1 MQKFKKSLRLQSF
14 LVAIKKSGRS
24 VGLVP
29 TMGSLH
35 EGHLSLVRKSKSEND
50 ITIVSIYINPSQFND
65 PNDFINYP
73 KSIENDMSLLEKTN
87 CDALFLPNTEEMYK
101 DGFRPLDID
110 LGNLNLILESKKRPG
125 HFDGVIF
132 IVNKLFKIINPKKA
146 YFGEKDFQQLLIIKK
161 LAQNYFTHISII
173 SCPTIRENSGLAMSS
188 RNQKL
193 TKKQLD
199 FAKKTFNLLK
209 KTKEIIKKNSV
220 SKSKIFVNDFFCQY
234 EQITLD
240 YFEIIEES
248 NFSLV
253 NSVITNKTYRIMI
266 AFKVGNVR
274 LIDNLK
280 LKI

>member
-14 LVAIKKSGRS
+14 LIATKKSGRS
-24 VGLVP
+24 IGFVP

-35 EGHLSLVRKSKSEND
+35 EGHISLVQKSKSEND
-50 ITIVSIYINPSQFND
+50 VTIVSIYINPSQFND
-65 PNDFINYP
+65 ENDFINYP
-73 KSIENDMSLLEKTN
+73 KSLENDISLLKN
-87 CDALFLPNTEEMYK
+87 IKCDVLFLPNTKEMYK
-101 DGFRPLDID
+101 DGFSSIDVD

-132 IVNKLFKIINPKKA
+132 IVHKLFKIIEPNKA

-161 LAQNYFTHISII
+161 LAQSHFKKISVIG
-173 SCPTIRENSGLAMSS
+173 CPTVRDNGGLAMSS

-193 TKKQLD
+193 TAKQLD
-199 FAKKTFNLLK
+199 FAKKAFNLLRNL
-209 KTKEIIKKNSV
+209 KEIIKKNSV
-220 SKSKIFVNDFFCQY
+220 EESKIFVNDFFCQY

-248 NFSLV
+248 NFSVV
-253 NSVITNKTYRIMI
+253 NSIIKNKIYRMMI
-266 AFKVGNVR
+266 AFNVGEIR

>member
-14 LVAIKKSGRS
+14 LVAIRKSGRS
-24 VGLVP
+24 VGFVP

-73 KSIENDMSLLEKTN
+73 QSIENDMSLLEKTN
-87 CDALFLPNTEEMYK
+87 CDALFFPNTKEMYK

-110 LGNLNLILESKKRPG
+110 LGNLNLTLESKNRPG

-132 IVNKLFKIINPKKA
+132 IVNKLFKIINPNKA

-161 LAQNYFTHISII
+161 LAQNYFTQISII

-199 FAKKTFNLLK
+199 FAKKIFNLLK
-209 KTKEIIKKNSV
+209 NTKEIIKKNNV
-220 SKSKIFVNDFFCQY
+220 SASKIFVNDFFCQY

-253 NSVITNKTYRIMI
+253 NSIITNKTYRIMI
-266 AFKVGNVR
+266 AFKAGEVR

>member
-14 LVAIKKSGRS
+14 LLATKKSGKS
-24 VGLVP
+24 IGFVP

-35 EGHLSLVRKSKSEND
+35 EGHISLVQKSKLEND
-50 ITIVSIYINPSQFND
+50 VTIVSIYINPSQFND
-65 PNDFINYP
+65 ENDFINYP
-73 KSIENDMSLLEKTN
+73 KSLENDMSLLKQVQ
-87 CDALFLPNTEEMYK
+87 CDALFLPNTKEIYK
-101 DGFRPLDID
+101 DGFNPIDVD

-132 IVNKLFKIINPKKA
+132 IVHKLFKIIEPNKA

-161 LAQNYFTHISII
+161 LAQSHFKKISVIG
-173 SCPTIRENSGLAMSS
+173 CPTVRDNSGLAMSS

-193 TKKQLD
+193 TAKQLH
-199 FAKKTFNLLK
+199 FAKKAFNLLK
-209 KTKEIIKKNSV
+209 NLKEIIKKNSV
-220 SKSKIFVNDFFCQY
+220 EESKIFVNDFFYQY

-253 NSVITNKTYRIMI
+253 NSVIKNKMYRMMI
-266 AFKVGNVR
+266 AFKVGDVR

>member
-1 MQKFKKSLRLQSF
+1 
-14 LVAIKKSGRS
+14 
-24 VGLVP
+24 
-29 TMGSLH
+29 MGSLH
-35 EGHLSLVRKSKSEND
+35 EGHLSLVHKSKLEND

-65 PNDFINYP
+65 EKDFINYP
-73 KSIENDMSLLEKTN
+73 KSIENDISLLEKAN
-87 CDALFLPNTEEMYK
+87 CDTLFLPDTQEMYK
-101 DGFRPLDID
+101 DGFKNLELE
-110 LGNLNLILESKKRPG
+110 LGDLNLILESKTRPG
-125 HFDGVIF
+125 HFGGVIF
-132 IVNKLFKIINPKKA
+132 IVHKLFKIINPNKS

-161 LAQNYFTHISII
+161 LAEKYFKKISII
-173 SCPTIRENSGLAMSS
+173 GCPTVRESSGLAMSS

>member
-14 LVAIKKSGRS
+14 LIATKKSGRS
-24 VGLVP
+24 IGFVP

-35 EGHLSLVRKSKSEND
+35 EGHISLVQKSKSEND
-50 ITIVSIYINPSQFND
+50 VTIVSIYINPSQFND
-65 PNDFINYP
+65 ENDFINYP
-73 KSIENDMSLLEKTN
+73 KSLENDISLLKGIK
-87 CDALFLPNTEEMYK
+87 CDVLFLPNTKEMYK
-101 DGFRPLDID
+101 DGFSPIDVD

-125 HFDGVIF
+125 HFNGVVF
-132 IVNKLFKIINPKKA
+132 IVHKLFKIIEPNKA

-161 LAQNYFTHISII
+161 LAQSHFKKISVVG
-173 SCPTIRENSGLAMSS
+173 CPTVRDNGGLAMSS

-193 TKKQLD
+193 TAKQLD
-199 FAKKTFNLLK
+199 FAKKAFNLLK
-209 KTKEIIKKNSV
+209 NLKEIIKKNSV
-220 SKSKIFVNDFFCQY
+220 KESKIFVNDFFYQY
-234 EQITLD
+234 EEITLD

-253 NSVITNKTYRIMI
+253 NSVIKNKMYRMMI
-266 AFKVGNVR
+266 AFKVGDVR

>member
-14 LVAIKKSGRS
+14 LIATKKSGRS
-24 VGLVP
+24 IGFVP

-35 EGHLSLVRKSKSEND
+35 EGHISLVQKSKSEND
-50 ITIVSIYINPSQFND
+50 VTIVSIYINPSQFND
-65 PNDFINYP
+65 ENDFINYP
-73 KSIENDMSLLEKTN
+73 KSLENDISLLKGIK
-87 CDALFLPNTEEMYK
+87 CDVLFLPNTKEMYK
-101 DGFRPLDID
+101 DGFSLIDVD

-125 HFDGVIF
+125 HFNGVVF
-132 IVNKLFKIINPKKA
+132 IVHKLFKIIEPNKA

-161 LAQNYFTHISII
+161 LAQSHFKKISVIG
-173 SCPTIRENSGLAMSS
+173 CPTVRDNGGLAMSS

-193 TKKQLD
+193 TAKQLD

-209 KTKEIIKKNSV
+209 NLKEIIKKNSV
-220 SKSKIFVNDFFCQY
+220 KESKIFVNDFFYQY
-234 EQITLD
+234 EEITLD

-253 NSVITNKTYRIMI
+253 NSVIKNKMYRMMI
-266 AFKVGNVR
+266 AFKVGDVR

>member
-14 LVAIKKSGRS
+14 LIATKKSGRS
-24 VGLVP
+24 IGFVP

-35 EGHLSLVRKSKSEND
+35 EGHISLVQKSKSEND
-50 ITIVSIYINPSQFND
+50 VTIVSIYINPSQFND
-65 PNDFINYP
+65 ENDFINYP
-73 KSIENDMSLLEKTN
+73 KSLENDISLLKGIK
-87 CDALFLPNTEEMYK
+87 CDVLFLPNTKEMYK
-101 DGFRPLDID
+101 DGFSLIDVD

-125 HFDGVIF
+125 HFNGVVF
-132 IVNKLFKIINPKKA
+132 IVHKLFKIIEPNKA

-161 LAQNYFTHISII
+161 LAQSHFKKISVIG
-173 SCPTIRENSGLAMSS
+173 CPTVRDNGGLAMSS

-193 TKKQLD
+193 TAKQLD
-199 FAKKTFNLLK
+199 FAKKAFNLLK
-209 KTKEIIKKNSV
+209 NLKEIIKKNSV
-220 SKSKIFVNDFFCQY
+220 KESKIFVNDFFYQY
-234 EQITLD
+234 EEITLD

-253 NSVITNKTYRIMI
+253 NSVIKNKMYRMMI
-266 AFKVGNVR
+266 AFKVGDVR

>member
-14 LVAIKKSGRS
+14 LIATKKSGRS
-24 VGLVP
+24 IGFVP

-35 EGHLSLVRKSKSEND
+35 EGHISLVQKSKSEND
-50 ITIVSIYINPSQFND
+50 VTIVSIYINPSQFND
-65 PNDFINYP
+65 ENDFINYP
-73 KSIENDMSLLEKTN
+73 KSLENDISLLKGIK
-87 CDALFLPNTEEMYK
+87 CDVLFLPNTKEMYK
-101 DGFRPLDID
+101 DGFSPIDVD

-125 HFDGVIF
+125 HFNGVVF
-132 IVNKLFKIINPKKA
+132 IVHKLFKIIEPNKA

-161 LAQNYFTHISII
+161 LAQSHFKKISVIG
-173 SCPTIRENSGLAMSS
+173 CPTVRDNGGLAMSS

-193 TKKQLD
+193 TAKQLD
-199 FAKKTFNLLK
+199 FAKKAFNLLK
-209 KTKEIIKKNSV
+209 NLKEIIKKNSV
-220 SKSKIFVNDFFCQY
+220 KESKIFVNDFFYQY
-234 EQITLD
+234 EEITLD

-253 NSVITNKTYRIMI
+253 NSVIKNKMYRMMI
-266 AFKVGNVR
+266 AFKVGDVR

>member
-14 LVAIKKSGRS
+14 LIATKKSGRS
-24 VGLVP
+24 IGFVP

-35 EGHLSLVRKSKSEND
+35 EGHISLVQKSKSEND
-50 ITIVSIYINPSQFND
+50 VTIVSIYINPSQFND
-65 PNDFINYP
+65 ENDFINYP
-73 KSIENDMSLLEKTN
+73 KSLENDISLLKGIK
-87 CDALFLPNTEEMYK
+87 CDVLFLPNTKEMYK
-101 DGFRPLDID
+101 DGFSPIDVD

-125 HFDGVIF
+125 HFNGVVF
-132 IVNKLFKIINPKKA
+132 IVHKLFKIIEPNKA

-161 LAQNYFTHISII
+161 LAQSHFKKTSVIG
-173 SCPTIRENSGLAMSS
+173 CPTVRDNGGLAMSS

-193 TKKQLD
+193 TAKQLD
-199 FAKKTFNLLK
+199 FAKKAFNLLK
-209 KTKEIIKKNSV
+209 NLKEIIKKNSV
-220 SKSKIFVNDFFCQY
+220 KESKIFVNDFFYQY
-234 EQITLD
+234 EEITLD

-253 NSVITNKTYRIMI
+253 NSVINNKTYRMMI
-266 AFKVGNVR
+266 AFNVGDVR